1 MKAHVHRE
9 RSFEFYFRDVDTRV
23 VVEDVEDAVVIR
35 ASRDTFSE
43 WRKQNFIRELAAEG
57 FIADCFQWS
66 CRGVR
71 WLVDASCAR
80 PMRAIVARTNCFM
93 IRLFV
98 CSVLL
103 LLALMAGA
111 VLHG

>member
-1 MKAHVHRE
+1 MNR
-9 RSFEFYFRDVDTRV
+9 RFEFQFPDVDTRIL
-23 VVEDVEDAVVIR
+23 VEDLENAVVIR
-35 ASRDTFSE
+35 ASRDSFSE
-43 WRKQNFIRELAAEG
+43 QRKQRFIRELAAEG

-80 PMRAIVARTNCFM
+80 PIRAITARTNRFM

-103 LLALMAGA
+103 WLMLMAGA
-111 VLHG
+111 VLHGHA